1 MAGEGSKQGG
11 GGGGNGG
18 FQTTGG
24 VGAVLGLVE
33 LVTYVFS
40 WKGKMEVW
48 GKVS

>member
-1 MAGEGSKQGG
+1 MGGDGRRRWQG

-18 FQTTGG
+18 LQTT
-24 VGAVLGLVE
+24 VLGLVE